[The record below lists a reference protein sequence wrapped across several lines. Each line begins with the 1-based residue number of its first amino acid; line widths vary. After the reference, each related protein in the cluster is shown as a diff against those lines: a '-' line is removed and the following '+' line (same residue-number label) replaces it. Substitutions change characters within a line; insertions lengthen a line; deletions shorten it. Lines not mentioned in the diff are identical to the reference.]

1 MQNEHFIPRA
11 GRRMRVG
18 PLLLVD
24 AEHVMAMSEAKR
36 LDRIRIEYMKKKLGF
51 EFRRSDGN

>member
-1 MQNEHFIPRA
+1 
-11 GRRMRVG
+11 MRVG